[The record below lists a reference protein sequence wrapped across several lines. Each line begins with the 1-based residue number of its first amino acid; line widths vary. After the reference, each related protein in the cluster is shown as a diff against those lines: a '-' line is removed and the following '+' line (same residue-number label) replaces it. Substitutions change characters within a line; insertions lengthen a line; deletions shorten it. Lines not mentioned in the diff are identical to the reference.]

1 MNILI
6 TGIHGFIGSNF
17 IRALRD
23 KHALYGLDIIFP
35 FRDGVMSLFILPERP
50 MIRRISQQHRNILIS
65 IPVLPKRSLIS
76 FWNHLPRNSFSLV
89 R

>member
-23 KHALYGLDIIFP
+23 KHTLYGLDIIFP
-35 FRDGVMSLFILPERP
+35 CRDGV
-50 MIRRISQQHRNILIS
+50 SQTFSWRDIE
-65 IPVLPKRSLIS
+65 PTS
-76 FWNHLPRNSFSLV
+76 FPFQTFPQFDAIIHLAGKAHDTKNQAAAQS
-89 R
+89 